1 MASPPAG
8 AVACVYSHACTA
20 WARNPDDG
28 AISPNWR
35 LLTSRDHPGASAAAC
50 RISVSNSHLSKHR
63 DRTRPRSARVA
74 LSLLGSSD
82 DHIHLPAAAPGT
94 HKPVAPI
101 ENRRVRAVSNSH
113 FSGVRLDL
121 MAACLPPH
129 DQPHLGIHCIAECH
143 RRAERRFHEPRTL
156 IPEIGIL
163 RAAQLMIKRYGD
175 KALEESA
182 TRADELA
189 RAGNDGGGS
198 WRPSSSSRTG
208 PRQAGSTKGKNLPLG
223 RGARWRSICIAV
235 LARTVSYRWAAHR
248 AMPLIRMAP
257 MRRQRPFGRG

>member
-20 WARNPDDG
+20 WARNPDYC

-35 LLTSRDHPGASAAAC
+35 FLTSRDHPGASAAAR
-50 RISVSNSHLSKHR
+50 RISVSNSHSSKHR

-74 LSLLGSSD
+74 LSPLGSSD

-121 MAACLPPH
+121 MAAPPAPH
-129 DQPHLGIHCIAECH
+129 DQPPLGFRCIAE
-143 RRAERRFHEPRTL
+143 
-156 IPEIGIL
+156 
-163 RAAQLMIKRYGD
+163 
-175 KALEESA
+175 
-182 TRADELA
+182 
-189 RAGNDGGGS
+189 
-198 WRPSSSSRTG
+198 
-208 PRQAGSTKGKNLPLG
+208 
-223 RGARWRSICIAV
+223 
-235 LARTVSYRWAAHR
+235 RWAGLGSHR
-248 AMPLIRMAP
+248 CDDYRSRSPP
-257 MRRQRPFGRG
+257 GEFFEGSYCGQVPQGPHPFKVLCRNKELVWHDWADKSGQFHS